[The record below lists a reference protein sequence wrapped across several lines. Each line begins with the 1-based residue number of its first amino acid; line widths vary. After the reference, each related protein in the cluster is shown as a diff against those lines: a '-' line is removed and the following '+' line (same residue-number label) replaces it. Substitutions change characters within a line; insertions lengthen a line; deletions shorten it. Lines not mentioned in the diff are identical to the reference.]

1 MLASPTYLYDSAR
14 MATVEDI
21 YRKHKPKAFSADRKP
36 SSTEVWWWFFMR
48 ISGVLLLFLVLI
60 HIYVIHLVGEGVE
73 RVSYAFISERWSN
86 VGWKTFDWLLLFLA
100 LLHGANGARIVIE
113 DYVQKPGRRT
123 LVKTLL
129 YTATGILMVMGTAV
143 LVTFDPTKGGG

>member
-1 MLASPTYLYDSAR
+1 

-21 YRKHKPKAFSADRKP
+21 YRKHKPKAFSAQRKP

-60 HIYVIHLVGEGVE
+60 HLYVIHLVGEGVE
-73 RVSYAFISERWSN
+73 RVSYEFISQRWSN
-86 VGWKTFDWLLLFLA
+86 VGWKTFDWLLLVLA
-100 LLHGANGARIVIE
+100 LLHGANGARIVID

-123 LVKTLL
+123 AVKALL
-129 YTATGILMVMGTAV
+129 YTATAILMVMGTAV
-143 LVTFDPTKGGG
+143 LVTFDPSGAN